1 MDKKLEK
8 LLAETDF
15 VNLTVEDKDYVLR
28 IMTEQEFLA
37 FKNITGR
44 AGYVLKEDFIKIKPD
59 PKIRHNLSQAYR
71 RHYGDKT
78 FKKEHVILVGIEKL
92 METPF
97 CKFGI
102 LGLFC
107 VLLIFSVWIFWD
119 GGLGPNNNAKYSVMD
134 QNQIDRFYE
143 MNSYLYLNES
153 GLDVEIIVPGIH
165 DAPMVF
171 FRDSLLIP

>member
-1 MDKKLEK
+1 MDEKLEK

-28 IMTEQEFLA
+28 IMREQEFLA

-97 CKFGI
+97 CKFGT
-102 LGLFC
+102 LGLVC
-107 VLLIFSVWIFWD
+107 ILLIFSVGVFWV
-119 GGLGPNNNAKYSVMD
+119 GSLGHNNKTEYTSMD
-134 QNQIDRFYE
+134 VNQIEGFYE
-143 MNSYLYLNES
+143 MNSYLYLEES